1 MGDLAWDLSVDLN
14 RHARIDFADFFI
26 FVDQFGV
33 SQNTVEKSPLSLALI
48 PNLALQPQE
57 SFSLLLDQF
66 LLTGDPVQ
74 VSWTV
79 SEPKLTAVTIDPVSH
94 RANLASGT
102 LGGLEKL
109 HFAPKPPQISFFIAE
124 GGDFLRFGT
133 PINSVTRA
141 MS

>member
-1 MGDLAWDLSVDLN
+1 M
-14 RHARIDFADFFI
+14 
-26 FVDQFGV
+26 
-33 SQNTVEKSPLSLALI
+33 SLALI

-109 HFAPKPPQISFFIAE
+109 HFTARDSEGNEATTTLQITIYLAPRFFHYGAAQRN
-124 GGDFLRFGT
+124 FSAR
-133 PINSVTRA
+133 
-141 MS
+141 